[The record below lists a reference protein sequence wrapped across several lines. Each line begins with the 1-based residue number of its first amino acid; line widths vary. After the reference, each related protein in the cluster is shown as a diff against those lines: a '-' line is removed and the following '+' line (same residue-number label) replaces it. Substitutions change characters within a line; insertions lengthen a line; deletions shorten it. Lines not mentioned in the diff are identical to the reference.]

1 MTLPGEFVLRRSA
14 DVPVDTL
21 VRLVRA
27 YEEGSTGT
35 AACTREDI
43 LLTISH
49 PHYEDHSWCL
59 TGPGHELL
67 AWASLALGGGTD
79 ADAALTVRPGPR
91 SAAAARF
98 MILHLLDRTD
108 ALALARG
115 TAFGLDVGGV
125 LGGDT
130 VLPHVLEE
138 TGFERGATITQY
150 DVDLSR
156 GMPPAPLPRGGHIRP
171 AVPAED
177 ADVLHDLHLRSRARG
192 PKTHDPALFRAR
204 IRRLGELSGFAL
216 LMEIAGHPV
225 GHVLAQAASGQGRIL
240 EAAVAPA
247 SRGLGVGLSL
257 MAAALAEL
265 RRRQCVQALIAV
277 DTAQLLDPEALH
289 RALGVRGERAMTY
302 FHREP
307 EL

>member
-1 MTLPGEFVLRRSA
+1 MTLPGDFVLRRSA

-27 YEEGSTGT
+27 YEEDSTGT
-35 AACTREDI
+35 AACTREDV
-43 LLTISH
+43 LLAISH

-59 TGPGHELL
+59 TGPGEELL
-67 AWASLALGGGTD
+67 AWASLALNGGTD

-98 MILHLLDRTD
+98 MVLHLLDRTD
-108 ALALARG
+108 ALALSYG
-115 TAFGLDVGGV
+115 TAFGLAVGGV
-125 LGGDT
+125 LDGDT
-130 VLPHVLEE
+130 VLPHVLED
-138 TGFERGATITQY
+138 TGFVRGATIAQY

-156 GMPPAPLPRGGHIRP
+156 PVTPAALPRGGHIRP

-177 ADVLHDLHLRSRARG
+177 ADALHGLHVRSRARG

-204 IRRLGELSGFAL
+204 VRRLGEISGFAL

-257 MAAALAEL
+257 IAAALVEL
-265 RRRQCVQALIAV
+265 RRRSCVRALIAV
-277 DTAQLLDPEALH
+277 DTSQLLAPEALH
-289 RALGVRGERAMTY
+289 RALGVRRERSVTY
-302 FHREP
+302 FHRDP
-307 EL
+307 EW